1 MVVMIVSSIIIH
13 MLGSM
18 AILGINANAV
28 SLVNL
33 VMVSERGCDTVG

>member
-1 MVVMIVSSIIIH
+1 MVLFIVSSIIMH

-18 AILGINANAV
+18 SILGINANAV

-33 VMVSERGCDTVG
+33 VMVSVRERV